1 MSLAEGLSMF
11 TPFHFP
17 DSGLNLLNGF
27 DFDFV
32 WLDNENQQWV
42 DPFNF
47 SFGTTVG
54 LPVRNTKKLQIYE
67 QALNLKTSNN

>member
-17 DSGLNLLNGF
+17 DSGLNLLNCF